1 MHMTRISWKSALT
14 LAAAIVVMAPLSA
27 LAQAAAS
34 NQGVFND
41 EQQMLRTD
49 GAMINQ
55 YTQAQRQAENDLQNE
70 EQRSQAYRLYAE
82 QRVGQLED
90 YKRRGSAALAGTK
103 PGDLPMLES
112 WIRNDDAYRTK
123 QQAYIA
129 QLNQLIINL
138 RQTQTQTLANLNS
151 DISGL
156 RQNQQD
162 RKDQQRFENQM
173 QINQFNELQSEMGAC
188 AWGGAPNDGTF
199 NSVGGYGM
207 LGGYGY
213 SAGGGRGGLRGGF

>member
-1 MHMTRISWKSALT
+1 MHMAKISWKSALT
-14 LAAAIVVMAPLSA
+14 LAAAIVVITPVSA

-41 EQQMLRTD
+41 EQQMLHTD

-55 YTQAQRQAENDLQNE
+55 YTQAQREAENDLQNE
-70 EQRSQAYRLYAE
+70 EQRSQAYRLYAM
-82 QRVGQLED
+82 QRVDQLEN
-90 YKRRGSAALAGTK
+90 YKKRGTPALAGTK
-103 PGDLPMLES
+103 QGDLPMLES
-112 WIRNDDAYRTK
+112 WIRNDDAYRAK

-138 RQTQTQTLANLNS
+138 RQTQTQTLANLNN
-151 DISGL
+151 DISGM

-162 RKDQQRFENQM
+162 RKDQQRFQNQM

-188 AWGGAPNDGTF
+188 SWGGSPTDGTF
-199 NSVGGYGM
+199 NSTGAYGP

-213 SAGGGRGGLRGGF
+213 SGLGGRGGLRGGF